1 MRESYAL
8 RQGRRA
14 GVAASLCPTN
24 VTHDVYFFAVRFNEI
39 VRSRRFG
46 FFVAIFL
53 QMLRRQPQHGNFR
66 LNAIHSP
73 IKANIV
79 HRPFRDCMKSD
90 AISLSSCHRTFAW
103 RFQPLYRDV
112 QIQEFGEILHLGK
125 L

>member
-1 MRESYAL
+1 
-8 RQGRRA
+8 
-14 GVAASLCPTN
+14 LCPTN

-79 HRPFRDCMKSD
+79 HRRFRDCMKSD
-90 AISLSSCHRTFAW
+90 AHLIIFVPPHFRVEI
-103 RFQPLYRDV
+103 QPLYRDV
-112 QIQEFGEILHLGK
+112 QIQELGEILHLGK